1 MLDAESRMEIYQDY
15 TADYLWGIR
24 ADIHGM
30 MGDEFTAMRFTEIIY
45 PEQNKRDTRTTEQIK
60 GDLVKRLTQ

>member
-1 MLDAESRMEIYQDY
+1 MLKAEIRTEIYQDY

-30 MGDEFTAMRFTEIIY
+30 MGDEFTAMRFTEIMH
-45 PEQNKRDTRTTEQIK
+45 PEQNKRDNRSAEEIK
-60 GDLVKRLTQ
+60 DNVLKRLTA